1 MDGPGGTIGLSKPD
15 AAAAGSRIAAIYPWY
30 VVGFLTLAATLSII
44 DRQILALMIGPVK
57 RDLGVSDTMM
67 GLLGGLAF
75 TLFYTALTWPM
86 AWLADRGS
94 RRRII
99 GFCMVFWSLA
109 TISCGMAGRY
119 WQLFAARMGV
129 GVGEAALYP
138 AAISLLSDYFARTRL
153 PLALGIFSAAPLI
166 GIGLANLL
174 GGLVIRAL
182 AGRPEL
188 ALPLFGQVR
197 AWQAMFII
205 VGTPGLLLALLAWSV
220 REPLRLGRAAARQV
234 PEGGLG
240 EALGFFLERRA
251 FLGFLFAAFIA
262 QAIQAWG
269 FFYWA
274 VELLVREHGV
284 PRGTV
289 GIEFGAIA
297 LVFGTLGS
305 IASGVVS
312 SRMMRAGRSDATL
325 VVALR
330 IGILLIPLA
339 IAMPLV
345 PGFGLAM
352 VVTAGLLFLMGWPAG
367 LLTTA
372 LQLIVPNQLRGRV
385 VALYFIIVNFVS
397 FSCGPLLGGLI
408 SDRVFGGASLGKT
421 LALMGSIDYPLSA
434 ILLWLSLPHFRR
446 ALASAQDWTG

>member
-1 MDGPGGTIGLSKPD
+1 
-15 AAAAGSRIAAIYPWY
+15 
-30 VVGFLTLAATLSII
+30 
-44 DRQILALMIGPVK
+44 
-57 RDLGVSDTMM
+57 
-67 GLLGGLAF
+67 
-75 TLFYTALTWPM
+75 
-86 AWLADRGS
+86 
-94 RRRII
+94 
-99 GFCMVFWSLA
+99 MVFWSLA

-138 AAISLLSDYFARTRL
+138 AAISLLSDSFARTRL
-153 PLALGIFSAAPLI
+153 PLALGVFSAAPLI

-174 GGLVIRAL
+174 GGMVIRTL
-182 AGRPEL
+182 AGRPDL
-188 ALPLFGQVR
+188 TLPLFGHVR
-197 AWQAMFII
+197 SWQAMFII
-205 VGTPGLLLALLAWSV
+205 VGTPGLLVALLAWSV
-220 REPLRLGRAAARQV
+220 REPVRQGRALARQV

-251 FLGFLFAAFIA
+251 FLGLLFAAFIA

-284 PRGTV
+284 ARSTV

-305 IASGVVS
+305 IASGVIS
-312 SRMMRAGRSDATL
+312 GRMMRAGRSDATL
-325 VVALR
+325 VLSLR

-345 PGFGLAM
+345 PGFGMAM
-352 VVTAGLLFLMGWPAG
+352 VLTAMLLFLMGWPAG

-372 LQLIVPNQLRGRV
+372 LQLIVPNQFRGRV

-421 LALMGSIDYPLSA
+421 LALMAFIDYPLSA
-434 ILLWLSLPHFRR
+434 VLLWLCLPHFRR
-446 ALASAQDWTG
+446 ALASAQHWTA